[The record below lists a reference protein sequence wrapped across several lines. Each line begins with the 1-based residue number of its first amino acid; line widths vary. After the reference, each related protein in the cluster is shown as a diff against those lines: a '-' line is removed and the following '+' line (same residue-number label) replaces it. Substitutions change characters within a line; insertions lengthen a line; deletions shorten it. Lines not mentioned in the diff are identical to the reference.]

1 MSKDDL
7 DRIDECIRDVI
18 GEEDVDDLDSGKS
31 IDTMDTSRVSRMII
45 FHEIMGG
52 VMERLAHLEKLVT
65 DVDRKNQLIE
75 EKLERLSVILLFVV
89 VALVAAI
96 AVAAIY
102 FPKINLGG

>member
-1 MSKDDL
+1 MNKDDL

-52 VMERLAHLEKLVT
+52 VMERLAYLEKLVT
-65 DVDRKNQLIE
+65 DANRKNKLIE
-75 EKLERLSVILLFVV
+75 EKLERVTIFMFFLVI
-89 VALVAAI
+89 ALVATI
-96 AVAAIY
+96 AAAAIY
-102 FPKINLGG
+102 LPKINLGE